1 MKKDE
6 ELLQEI
12 KKIMMIRYPRFAQ
25 EIANAKLEF
34 NSNLRYKTA
43 ATDGNNIYF
52 DPDFFKS
59 LNDEERLFL
68 IAHELMH
75 IKFQHM
81 FRMTEENG
89 NKRDAQ
95 IWNIAT
101 DAIINANLARDGFTI
116 KEGFINIP
124 QALQFNAE
132 DLYVKLL
139 EEKRKQQNKAS
150 SNDQCDEE
158 QDGESQEGEGQSVK
172 EQHKKGK
179 NGQGESQDNFGDVM
193 DDHTLWE
200 KAFEEQENAGKSK
213 QRSTGS
219 KSKDNNTNPTDF
231 DEESE
236 FEKNRQE
243 REAIAK
249 KFLESLKEKGLGAGN
264 IAQGF
269 DNLDKAIPVA
279 DWKVILR
286 REIEKTE
293 TLWTQRRSIA
303 ENNFAYRLEEN
314 DLDDEALTEVMI
326 DTSGSV
332 DDNLVMKFLVQL
344 KPLLQNSKL
353 KVGCFD
359 GRFYGF
365 KEIRTERD
373 IKNFEIIGRGGTDFE
388 EAVRHFT
395 NKGEVNK
402 IVFTDGYDTMNLTDR
417 KFADIIWIVYENQK
431 FKPAVGQVIYVNKTQ
446 IKGKNRIGENTF

>member
-25 EIANAKLEF
+25 EIANANLKF

-81 FRMTEENG
+81 FRMTDENG
-89 NKRDAQ
+89 NKREAH

-124 QALQFNAE
+124 QALQFNSE
-132 DLYVKLL
+132 DLYIKLL
-139 EEKRKQQNKAS
+139 EEKRKQQNKAN
-150 SNDQCDEE
+150 SNDQCDED
-158 QDGESQEGEGQSVK
+158 QDGESQDGEGQSGK
-172 EQHKKGK
+172 EQRKKAK

-193 DDHTLWE
+193 DDHTLWK
-200 KAFEEQENAGKSK
+200 KAFEEQENAGKSE
-213 QRSTGS
+213 QETADS
-219 KSKDNNTNPTDF
+219 KGKDNTTSSDF
-231 DEESE
+231 DEASE

-249 KFLESLKEKGLGAGN
+249 KFIEGLKEKGLGLGN
-264 IAQGF
+264 IAQTF
-269 DNLDKAIPVA
+269 DNLGKATPVA

-332 DDNLVMKFLVQL
+332 DDNLVMTFLAQL

-365 KEIRTERD
+365 KEIKTERD
-373 IKNFEIIGRGGTDFE
+373 IKNFEIVGRGGTNFE
-388 EAVRHFT
+388 EAVRNFSD
-395 NKGEVNK
+395 KGEVNK
-402 IVFTDGYDTMNLTDR
+402 IVFTDGYDTMNLSDR
-417 KFADIIWIVYENQK
+417 KYANIIWIVYENQK
-431 FKPAVGQVIYVNKTQ
+431 FKPAVGKVIYVNKTQ
-446 IKGKNRIGENTF
+446 IKGKNCIDENNF